1 MITNDLYFT
10 FIKISSNYTNLIVC
24 KYWYKNII
32 KDIKKKKIDFY
43 DIQLYNAINNKH
55 IFLLYNERDN
65 VLLRA
70 YDNII
75 LNIMKNIINDNDVKY
90 KIMDK
95 MIDNYKQ
102 LSIIIAIFYNYN
114 TDTTNN
120 TINAN
125 NNIYINNTN
134 NYVKDKFDN
143 IEKYIAEEYS
153 KMLSKYY
160 NYNIILA

>member
-1 MITNDLYFT
+1 
-10 FIKISSNYTNLIVC
+10 
-24 KYWYKNII
+24 
-32 KDIKKKKIDFY
+32 
-43 DIQLYNAINNKH
+43 
-55 IFLLYNERDN
+55 
-65 VLLRA
+65 
-70 YDNII
+70 
-75 LNIMKNIINDNDVKY
+75 
-90 KIMDK
+90 MDK

-120 TINAN
+120 T
-125 NNIYINNTN
+125 N
-134 NYVKDKFDN
+134 NYAKDKFDN

>member
-1 MITNDLYFT
+1 
-10 FIKISSNYTNLIVC
+10 
-24 KYWYKNII
+24 
-32 KDIKKKKIDFY
+32 
-43 DIQLYNAINNKH
+43 
-55 IFLLYNERDN
+55 
-65 VLLRA
+65 
-70 YDNII
+70 
-75 LNIMKNIINDNDVKY
+75 MKNIINDNDVKY

>member
-10 FIKISSNYTNLIVC
+10 FIKITSNYTNLMVC

-120 TINAN
+120 T
-125 NNIYINNTN
+125 NIYINNT
-134 NYVKDKFDN
+134 KDKFDN

>member
-1 MITNDLYFT
+1 M
-10 FIKISSNYTNLIVC
+10 VC

-120 TINAN
+120 
-125 NNIYINNTN
+125 INN
-134 NYVKDKFDN
+134 YAKDKFDN